1 VGVSMRTSFRLIL
14 AAGLVLAA
22 FSSPL
27 LADQDS
33 DWSTDR
39 LDDSWVE
46 YSLTHPK
53 QDRGWCQPCR
63 PDGNDHRVA
72 YCEVRT
78 FSYPRGKKKPVAID
92 GGQNSGM
99 TVMGW
104 DRDSVRILYRVTTR
118 ARTEERARAIAADV
132 QLELAKEW
140 LRPRGPF
147 EATHNE
153 WWSVEVKAW
162 VPRATDLVL
171 STHNG
176 PLGVRDVR
184 GKMEISSE
192 NGPMSLVDLGG
203 AVEARTENGPL
214 HVALAGS
221 RWDGT
226 GIDAEAQNGP
236 LNLVLPTAY
245 SARLVTGTLNGP
257 EAFDYAIETHRDH
270 DWISTTLG
278 KGGPLVR
285 VVTNNG
291 PFHIAQR

>member
-1 VGVSMRTSFRLIL
+1 MRTLVRLGF
-14 AAGLVLAA
+14 AAGFVLAA
-22 FSSPL
+22 FASPL
-27 LADQDS
+27 LAEQDS

-46 YSLTHPK
+46 HVLANPES
-53 QDRGWCQPCR
+53 DRGWCQSCR
-63 PDGNDHRVA
+63 NRGRDGDVSH
-72 YCEVRT
+72 CEVRP
-78 FSYPRGKKKPVAID
+78 FVLSHSKGPIAID

-104 DRDSVRILYRVTTR
+104 DRDSVRILYRVVTR

-132 QLELAKEW
+132 QLELSKGG
-140 LRPRGPF
+140 LRPQGPF
-147 EATHNE
+147 EPSGGE
-153 WWSVEVKAW
+153 WWAVEIKAW

-171 STHNG
+171 STQNG
-176 PLGVRDVR
+176 PLAVRDVR
-184 GKMEISSE
+184 GRMELSST

-203 AVEARTENGPL
+203 AIEARTENGPL

-236 LNLVLPTAY
+236 LDLMLPSGY
-245 SARLVTGTLNGP
+245 SAHLVTGTINGP
-257 EAFDYAIETHRDH
+257 EAFDYAIGSNPPRA
-270 DWISTTLG
+270 WINTKLG

-285 VVTNNG
+285 VVTTNG
-291 PFHIAQR
+291 PFHIGAR